1 MRAAIVC
8 GAAAMLL
15 AGCGGPSENGQNRAH
30 GGNAMS
36 AEPVVSAPGN
46 GSQAPE
52 LSREDEQA
60 AKAAAG
66 ILQRYF
72 ALIATGDAGDA
83 QALWQPQAD
92 NGQRFGDMVDRYAAF
107 RVDMGTPGAPRPDGE
122 GALRVAIPLIL
133 IATDADGTQIRRE
146 GQAVLRAAN
155 HADWRIANID
165 FVTRPEGS
173 DQPAEAVTRTLDCI
187 DGSRFSATFDP
198 VSNEVVIGSKG
209 KAIATLKAQPVA
221 SGILYRSGGYVL
233 RGKGDR
239 VTFSRPDA
247 APLPCRAS

>member
-1 MRAAIVC
+1 
-8 GAAAMLL
+8 MLL
-15 AGCGGPSENGQNRAH
+15 AGCGGPSENGQNRAD

-36 AEPVVSAPGN
+36 AEPGVSASGN

-122 GALRVAIPLIL
+122 GALRRALDQLTGALFQRPPLIS
-133 IATDADGTQIRRE
+133 
-146 GQAVLRAAN
+146 AVKR
-155 HADWRIANID
+155 
-165 FVTRPEGS
+165 
-173 DQPAEAVTRTLDCI
+173 Q
-187 DGSRFSATFDP
+187 
-198 VSNEVVIGSKG
+198 
-209 KAIATLKAQPVA
+209 
-221 SGILYRSGGYVL
+221 L
-233 RGKGDR
+233 RGFNSQE
-239 VTFSRPDA
+239 TTT
-247 APLPCRAS
+247 